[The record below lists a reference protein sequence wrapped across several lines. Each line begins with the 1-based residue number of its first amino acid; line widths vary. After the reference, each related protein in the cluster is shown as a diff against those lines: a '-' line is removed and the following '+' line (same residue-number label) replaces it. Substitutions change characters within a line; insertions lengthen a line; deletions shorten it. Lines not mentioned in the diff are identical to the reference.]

1 MTRSADGAEP
11 VERDADYPPIVDD
24 DATIERALADV
35 SVPTLMMAMVH
46 LTGDM
51 GWVRGEIRPGP
62 PGLNGVQGDLSEA
75 DQATVRAAAL
85 AAIADYRDRGSTLP
99 PPPSADDVL
108 EMMAVLVGA
117 PVPPDHAEMIFED
130 LLQRRHDPGG
140 PALASAREDRAG
152 FHVCVIGC
160 GESGLLAG
168 IRLSPAGIPFTI
180 LEKNAGVGGTWFEN
194 TYPGARVDI
203 ANHFYSYSFEP
214 RAWSHYYA
222 QQPELHAYL
231 EDVMD
236 QHGIEPNVQFG
247 CTVDSAT
254 WDDER
259 AMWTV
264 EYTNADGAPV
274 TLEANAV
281 ISAVGQL
288 NRPTIP
294 DLPGADDFAGP
305 AFHSARWDADVD
317 LDGKDVALIGAGAS
331 GFQIAP
337 AIADRTRSVTV
348 YQRTAQWIA
357 PNPLY
362 YQPVGEGVAWA
373 LEHLPYYD
381 RWYRT
386 LVAYGVT
393 DGAIAATR
401 IDPDWD
407 GGSESVSELN
417 ALTREF
423 FLAAYR
429 EHVQDPE
436 LLAKLTPDYPCMG
449 KRTLQDD
456 GTWFRTLQR
465 DDVELV
471 RDPIG
476 RVTEHGVRTADG
488 HERHADVIVY
498 ATGFVVPRMIYPLE
512 LVGRDGVKLDDVWG
526 EAPSAYL
533 GITVPQF
540 PNLFLMYGP
549 KTNAVNG
556 TSLFFQSECWM
567 RYILGCIDRLVADG
581 ARAMEPRQDVHD
593 DYDRRTN
600 DELAQ
605 MVWAHPSIEHSYY
618 KNSKGELHTVQP
630 WRIVDY
636 WRWTSAPDPED
647 YVFT

>member
-1 MTRSADGAEP
+1 MTTAADRKEP
-11 VERDADYPPIVDD
+11 VERDPDYPPIADD
-24 DATIERALADV
+24 DATIERALRDV

-51 GWVRGEIRPGP
+51 SWVRGEIRPGP
-62 PGLNGVQGDLSEA
+62 PGLNGIQGDLSDA

-85 AAIADYRDRGSTLP
+85 ESIRDYRDRGSTLP
-99 PPPSADDVL
+99 APPSAEDVL
-108 EMMAVLVGA
+108 EMMAVLVGQ
-117 PVPPDHAEMIFED
+117 PVADAHAQMIFED

-140 PALASAREDRAG
+140 PELVSSAEDRAAL
-152 FHVCVIGC
+152 HVVVIGC

-168 IRLSPAGIPFTI
+168 IRLSRAGIPFTI

-214 RAWSHYYA
+214 RPWSHFYA

-231 EDVMD
+231 EEVMD
-236 QHGIEPNVQFG
+236 QHGIEPNVRFG
-247 CTVDSAT
+247 CEVQSAAWDDDRAT
-254 WDDER
+254 W
-259 AMWTV
+259 TV
-264 EYTNADGAPV
+264 AYTHADGAV
-274 TLEANAV
+274 ATLDANAV
-281 ISAVGQL
+281 ICAVGQL

-294 DLPGADDFAGP
+294 ELPGAEDFAGP
-305 AFHSARWDADVD
+305 SFHSARWEHDVD
-317 LDGKDVALIGAGAS
+317 VDGKDVALIGAGAS

-337 AIADRTRSVTV
+337 AIADRVRSLTV

-362 YQPVGEGVAWA
+362 YQPVGDGVAWA

-386 LVAYGVT
+386 LVAFAVT

-407 GGSESVSELN
+407 GGNESVSEMNMLS
-417 ALTREF
+417 REF

-429 EHVQDPE
+429 EHVPDPE
-436 LLAKLTPDYPCMG
+436 LLAKLTPDYPCLG

-465 DDVELV
+465 EDVELV
-471 RDPIG
+471 REPIEAI
-476 RVTEHGVRTADG
+476 TASGVRTADG
-488 HERHADVIVY
+488 IERPTDVIVY

-512 LVGRDGVKLDDVWG
+512 IVGRAGVKLDDEWG
-526 EAPSAYL
+526 ESPAAYL
-533 GITVPQF
+533 GITVPRF

-567 RYILGCIDRLVADG
+567 RYILGCLDRLAATG

-600 DELAQ
+600 EELAQ
-605 MVWAHPSIEHSYY
+605 MVWAHPSIKHSYY

-636 WRWTSAPDPED
+636 WRWTSAPDPDD